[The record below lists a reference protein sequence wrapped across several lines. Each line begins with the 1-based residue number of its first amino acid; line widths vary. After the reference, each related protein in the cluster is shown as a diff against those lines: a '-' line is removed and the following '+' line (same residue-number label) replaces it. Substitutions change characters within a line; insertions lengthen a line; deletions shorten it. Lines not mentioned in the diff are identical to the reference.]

1 MMFAS
6 LADWSH
12 QELCR
17 GNERSDQAF
26 GGSNAK
32 RLEAV
37 AEQQVATNRM
47 LEIDKEWRING
58 VSCCVRVLMNSDLIT
73 MSSSESKAWVAK
85 DIWRGENG

>member
-47 LEIDKEWRING
+47 LEIDKEWR
-58 VSCCVRVLMNSDLIT
+58 
-73 MSSSESKAWVAK
+73 
-85 DIWRGENG
+85 